1 MKVEMEL
8 WIYSASKKMMY
19 SPPIQEGV
27 TWTTEREG
35 TPGQLEFKVVKDK
48 TLSFSE
54 GDAVRLQVN
63 GHKIFYGFVF
73 KKKMDKDKIITV
85 TAYDQLRYLKNKD
98 TYVYKG
104 KTAGQ
109 VIKMIAKDFN
119 LQTGTIADTKYK
131 IPSRVEDNS
140 TLFDIIQNALDLTL
154 QHKNKRD
161 VMYDDFGKITLK
173 NLSDMKVHKGDD
185 YLLITDESAE
195 NYDYSSSIDDSTYN
209 QIKLVYKNQDT
220 GKSEVYM
227 AKSTKNINKWGVLQ
241 KYDTLQ
247 KDENGKDKA
256 NALLNLYNSPTKKLQ
271 IKNVKGDYR
280 VRAGSLILVSMTV
293 GGNKINNFM
302 LVEKCKHEWKESQHL
317 MTLTLK
323 GGAIN
328 A

>member
-1 MKVEMEL
+1 ML
-8 WIYSASKKMMY
+8 
-19 SPPIQEGV
+19 
-27 TWTTEREG
+27 
-35 TPGQLEFKVVKDK
+35 K
-48 TLSFSE
+48 TKNLAFSE

-73 KKKMDKDKIITV
+73 KKKRDKEGVISV

-98 TYVYKG
+98 TYVYSG

-119 LQTGTIADTKYK
+119 LNTGKIADTKYK

-154 QHKNKRD
+154 QHKNKMY

-173 NLSDMKVHKGDD
+173 SLADMKVHKGDE

-195 NYDYSSSIDDSTYN
+195 NYDYSSSIDEDTYD

-227 AKSTKNINKWGVLQ
+227 AKSTKSINKWGVLQ

-256 NALLNLYNSPTKKLQ
+256 NSLLKLYNSATRKLQ
-271 IKNVKGDYR
+271 LKNVKGDYR
-280 VRAGSLILVSMTV
+280 VRAGSLILVSLNL
-293 GGNKINNFM
+293 GDKKINNFM
-302 LVEKCKHEWKESQHL
+302 LVEKCKHEFKESQHL

-323 GGAIN
+323 GGDIN